1 MKLIL
6 WFSLVLTGIT
16 LSGCSLG
23 TRSDFE
29 CNATSSDSCM
39 TMDQAN
45 DKARAMTESSKAK
58 PATAAAGLPPLAN
71 LSQPLPSPS
80 LQTVNPSVVGT
91 ARHPLSTTSVESKPF
106 SSKPANSI
114 SATSV
119 APVVSI
125 VTTST
130 RCLAPRC
137 DSKGETTPIRGM
149 ETTAQLWVAP
159 YIDDN
164 DVYHQPGKVL
174 FVISPGYW
182 GQPRSVY

>member
-1 MKLIL
+1 MKISSF
-6 WFSLVLTGIT
+6 FSVFFVTATLT
-16 LSGCSLG
+16 GCSLG

-29 CNATSSDSCM
+29 CNATTSDTCM

-58 PATAAAGLPPLAN
+58 PVTAAAALPSLAN
-71 LSQPLPSPS
+71 LSQPLPLPS
-80 LQTVNPSVVGT
+80 LQTVRPPVPEAINQPAMKVDT
-91 ARHPLSTTSVESKPF
+91 KPLITKPVSSSAISTDTPL
-106 SSKPANSI
+106 
-114 SATSV
+114 
-119 APVVSI
+119 VSM
-125 VTTST
+125 VTTNTS
-130 RCLAPRC
+130 CFYPRC
-137 DSKGETTPIRGM
+137 DSKGETTPVRGM

>member
-1 MKLIL
+1 MKVSVLISVC
-6 WFSLVLTGIT
+6 FIVATLT
-16 LSGCSLG
+16 GCSLG

-29 CNATSSDSCM
+29 CTATTSDTCM

-45 DKARAMTESSKAK
+45 DKARSMTESSKAK
-58 PATAAAGLPPLAN
+58 PATAAAALPSLAN
-71 LSQPLPSPS
+71 LSQPLPSPA
-80 LQTVNPSVVGT
+80 LQVVG
-91 ARHPLSTTSVESKPF
+91 ASSRPSSTTSVESVPVIPKPVNTVAP
-106 SSKPANSI
+106 S
-114 SATSV
+114 SV

-125 VTTST
+125 VTTNT

-137 DSKGETTPIRGM
+137 DSKGETTPVRGM

>member
-1 MKLIL
+1 MKISVLISVC
-6 WFSLVLTGIT
+6 FVVATLT
-16 LSGCSLG
+16 GCSLG

-29 CNATSSDSCM
+29 CTATTSDTCM

-45 DKARAMTESSKAK
+45 DKARSMTESSKAK
-58 PATAAAGLPPLAN
+58 PATAALPSLAN
-71 LSQPLPSPS
+71 LSQPLPSPT
-80 LQTVNPSVVGT
+80 LQMINPTVVG
-91 ARHPLSTTSVESKPF
+91 ASNRPSSTTNDESQPVIQKPVNTVV
-106 SSKPANSI
+106 SSSL
-114 SATSV
+114 

-137 DSKGETTPIRGM
+137 DSKGETTPVRGM

>member
-6 WFSLVLTGIT
+6 FFTIGLATLT
-16 LSGCSLG
+16 LSGCTLG

-29 CNATSSDSCM
+29 CNATTSDTCM

-45 DKARAMTESSKAK
+45 DKARAVTETSKAK
-58 PATAAAGLPPLAN
+58 PATAAAALPSLAN

-80 LQTVNPSVVGT
+80 LQAVNPSVAGVVSRPPT
-91 ARHPLSTTSVESKPF
+91 TTSIVSKPV
-106 SSKPANSI
+106 SRV
-114 SATSV
+114 SAPLLV
-119 APVVSI
+119 PQVNL

-130 RCLAPRC
+130 RCFAPRC
-137 DSKGETTPIRGM
+137 DSKGETTPVRGM